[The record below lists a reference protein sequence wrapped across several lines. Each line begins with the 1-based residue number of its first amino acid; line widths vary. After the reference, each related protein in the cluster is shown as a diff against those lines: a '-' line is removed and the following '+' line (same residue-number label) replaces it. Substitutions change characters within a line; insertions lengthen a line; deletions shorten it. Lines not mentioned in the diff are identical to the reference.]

1 MGVFPVSFFY
11 KHIIDKIQNMVKK
24 KKAGDLVP
32 EPTSDDMPMIA
43 EIDALHVDMP
53 VEDFEQEF
61 AIMTLRNMVIFPSSI
76 LPVSIGRESTL
87 KLAKSATKDETNIVI
102 ATQKV
107 AEVEDPGYK
116 DLHQTAVIGHVLR
129 VLEMP
134 NGGTTAIVQTS
145 STKVK
150 IEEVTETK
158 PYLKGKVS
166 FMEKQEEPEANKEMK
181 VLMDTCRDLTKK
193 FLELSDQMGPDLAF
207 TLKNLKKPSLFVNF
221 VCTNFPFSLED
232 KFKLIDQTSIKD
244 CMYKLIQILDREM
257 QFAALRRNIQM
268 KTREDLDKQ
277 QREYF
282 LQQQIKNI
290 QDELGNGQDDEID
303 ELRVKGEKKKWSKEV
318 ADIFERE
325 VSKLERINPQAPDY
339 NIQLS
344 YLQILLALP
353 WEEYSADSLSIP
365 NAEKVLNKD
374 HYGLEKVKER
384 ILEHLAV
391 LKLKGDLK
399 SPIICLYGP
408 PGVGKTSL
416 GRSIAT
422 ALKRKYVR
430 MSLGGVR
437 DEAEIR
443 GHRKTYIGAMP
454 GRIIKSLIKAGTSNP
469 VIILDEIDKLGS
481 DHRGD
486 PSSAM
491 LEVLDPE
498 QNNSF
503 HDNYIDMDYDLS
515 NIMFIATA
523 NDLGTIPQ
531 PLLDRMELIEVSG
544 YITEEKTEIARRHL
558 IPKEMEANGLKK
570 EHLKFSKAAIEYIIE
585 NYTRESGVRQL
596 EKTLSKVM
604 RKVALEIASGRFT
617 ETYELKPADVSKFLG
632 SKTYSRDKYQGNE
645 YAGVVTGL
653 AWTAVGGEILFVETS
668 LSKGKGGRLTLTGNL
683 GDVMKE
689 SAMLALEYLKAHSAM
704 LNLPEGIFD
713 NWNIHIH
720 VPEGAIPKDGPS
732 AGITM
737 VTSLASA
744 LTQRKVQPN
753 LAMTGEITLRGKVLP
768 VGGIREKI
776 LAAKR
781 AGITNIILCEEN
793 KKDIEEIQP
802 IYLKGVNFHYVSD
815 IKEVLALALSN
826 EKVKDA
832 IDFSVAEEKK
842 EETEK
847 K

>member
-1 MGVFPVSFFY
+1 MIKKVRKDKIVMNTENEDISMLAEIETAPLEISPEELENEFPV
-11 KHIIDKIQNMVKK
+11 
-24 KKAGDLVP
+24 
-32 EPTSDDMPMIA
+32 
-43 EIDALHVDMP
+43 
-53 VEDFEQEF
+53 
-61 AIMTLRNMVIFPSSI
+61 MTLRNMVMFPSVAM
-76 LPVSIGRESTL
+76 PVTVGRRATL
-87 KLAKSATKDETNIVI
+87 KLVNAALKSKSFIVI
-102 ATQKV
+102 STQMV
-107 AEVEDPGYK
+107 SEVESPVQK
-116 DLHQTAVIGHVLR
+116 DLYPTAVIGKVLR
-129 VLEMP
+129 IFEMP
-134 NGGTTAIVQTS
+134 GGSTTVILQANGPKVHIDKITSLRPYLSGKVTRIEEDMKVEGTTEFKA
-145 STKVK
+145 
-150 IEEVTETK
+150 
-158 PYLKGKVS
+158 
-166 FMEKQEEPEANKEMK
+166 
-181 VLMDTCRDLTKK
+181 LMDTCREMSSK
-193 FLELSDQMGPDLAF
+193 FIDISDNLSPDAAF
-207 TLKNLKKPSLFVNF
+207 AIKNLENNEMLVNF
-221 VCTNFPFSLED
+221 ICSNFPFTVED
-232 KFKLIDQTSIKD
+232 KIDLLQINNLKD
-244 CMYKLIQILDREM
+244 RLYRLIQILNKEI
-257 QFAALRRNIQM
+257 QLAALKQSIQM
-268 KTREDLDKQ
+268 RTREELDRQ
-277 QREYF
+277 QKEYF

-290 QDELGNGQDDEID
+290 QDELGNSQDDEIED
-303 ELRVKGEKKKWSKEV
+303 LRNKGKEKAWSKEV

-325 VSKLERINPQAPDY
+325 VNKLERINPQSPDY
-339 NIQLS
+339 NVQLI
-344 YLQILLALP
+344 YLQTLLALP
-353 WEEYSADSLSIP
+353 WETYSTDDINLQ

-416 GRSIAT
+416 GRSIAS

-430 MSLGGVR
+430 MSLGGVH

-498 QNNSF
+498 QNNTF
-503 HDNYIDMDYDLS
+503 HDYYIDMDYDLS
-515 NIMFIATA
+515 KVMFIATA
-523 NDLGTIPQ
+523 NNLGTIPT

-544 YITEEKTEIARRHL
+544 YITEEKIEIAKRHL
-558 IPKEMEANGLKK
+558 IPKEMQANGLQK
-570 EHLKFSKAAIEYIIE
+570 EHVKFTKAAIEYIIE
-585 NYTRESGVRQL
+585 NYTRESGVREL
-596 EKTLSKVM
+596 EKKISKVM
-604 RKVALEIASGRFT
+604 RKIALEIASDRFT
-617 ETYELKPADVSKFLG
+617 GQHELKPADIKAYLG
-632 SKTYSRDKYQGNE
+632 APEYSRDKYQGNE

-668 LSKGKGGRLTLTGNL
+668 LSKGKGGKLTLTGNL

-689 SAMLALEYLKAHSAM
+689 SAMLALEYLKAHSHL
-704 LNLPEGIFD
+704 LNLPTEVFD

-744 LTQRKVQPN
+744 LTQRKVKPN

-781 AGITNIILCEEN
+781 AGIKEIILCEEN
-793 KKDIEEIQP
+793 RKDIEEIQP
-802 IYLKGVNFHYVSD
+802 IYVQGLTFHYVKD
-815 IKEVLALALSN
+815 IKEVLQLSLTN
-826 EKVKDA
+826 EKVADA
-832 IDFSVAEEKK
+832 IDLSVNEEK
-842 EETEK
+842 EK
-847 K
+847 TKA